1 MNKTKVT
8 YMDTDSLIPYANN
21 PRLNDNAVDAVAAS
35 IKEFGFKV
43 PIVVDGEN
51 VIINGHT
58 RLKAAHKL
66 GLKQVPV
73 IVADDLTPEQ
83 VKAFRLAD
91 NKTSELAE
99 WDLQKLEIELDGID
113 DIDMDDFGFGDGDF
127 GVSLD
132 AGDSKEDDF
141 DVDAALDDASEPK
154 SKLGDVYRLGDHY
167 LMCGDSTN
175 PDDVDKLMGGTVA
188 DLYLT
193 DPPYNVAIGQGMSPS
208 EAKKLH
214 RRTDGLVVKN
224 DSWDDDDAFV
234 EFLKSAFG
242 NALYVMK
249 PGASFYIW
257 YASSQSM
264 NFQRVCK
271 ECGMQVRQTLVW
283 VKNTFSFG
291 RQDYQWRHEPCLYGW
306 KDGASHN
313 WYSDRKQDTVL
324 EFDKPGVS
332 KEHPTMKPVEL
343 FDYLIRNSS
352 KKGDVVLD
360 LFGGSGTTL
369 IACEQSGRKSY
380 MMELDPH
387 YVDVI
392 INRWETFTGGKA
404 VMVNG

>member
-1 MNKTKVT
+1 MEKTKVT

-83 VKAFRLAD
+83 VKAFRIAD
-91 NKTSELAE
+91 NKTSELAD

-113 DIDMDDFGFGDGDF
+113 DIDMSEFGFCDGDF
-127 GVSLD
+127 GLSLD

-193 DPPYNVAIGQGMSPS
+193 DPPYNVAVWQNMGPS
-208 EAKKLH
+208 KAKRLH
-214 RRTDGLVVKN
+214 HRTDGLVVKN

-234 EFLKSAFG
+234 EFLKQAFG
-242 NALYVMK
+242 NALEVMK
-249 PGASFYIW
+249 PGAAFYIW
-257 YASSQSM
+257 YAASQGM
-264 NFQRVCK
+264 NFQRACK
-271 ECGMQVRQTLVW
+271 ECGMQVRQVLVW
-283 VKNTFSFG
+283 VKNALSLG

-306 KDGASHN
+306 KDGAAHN
-313 WYSDRKQDTVL
+313 WYSDRKQTTVL
-324 EFDKPGVS
+324 EFDKPRVS
-332 KEHPTMKPVEL
+332 IEHPTMKPVEL
-343 FDYLIRNSS
+343 FDYQIRNSS

>member
-1 MNKTKVT
+1 M
-8 YMDTDSLIPYANN
+8 
-21 PRLNDNAVDAVAAS
+21 
-35 IKEFGFKV
+35 
-43 PIVVDGEN
+43 
-51 VIINGHT
+51 
-58 RLKAAHKL
+58 
-66 GLKQVPV
+66 
-73 IVADDLTPEQ
+73 TPEQ

-99 WDLQKLEIELDGID
+99 WDMDKLDIELDGID
-113 DIDMDDFGFGDGDF
+113 DIDMSEFGFGDGDF

-167 LMCGDSTN
+167 LMRGDSTN

-193 DPPYNVAIGQGMSPS
+193 DPPYNLAVWQNMSPS
-208 EAKKLH
+208 EAKQLCH
-214 RRTDGLVVKN
+214 RTDGLVVKN

-242 NALYVMK
+242 NALDVMK
-249 PGASFYIW
+249 PGAAFYIW
-257 YASSQSM
+257 YADSQGM
-264 NFQRVCK
+264 NFRRACK
-271 ECGMQVRQTLVW
+271 ECGMQVRQGLVW
-283 VKNTFSFG
+283 VKNALSFC
-291 RQDYQWRHEPCLYGW
+291 RQDYQWRHELCLYGW
-306 KDGASHN
+306 KDGAAHN
-313 WYSDRKQDTVL
+313 WYSDRKQTTVL
-324 EFDKPGVS
+324 EFDKPRVS
-332 KEHPTMKPVEL
+332 IEHPTMKPVEL
-343 FDYLIRNSS
+343 FDYQIRNSS

-392 INRWETFTGGKA
+392 INRWETFTGRKA